1 MKGALKLNTL
11 DKLQDALQR
20 EMMMQSMYNKN
31 MMDIT
36 NPEIRQ
42 LFTQMREAKMQN
54 VTRLQQEIQQ
64 MLLYGTKRRLRTLGN
79 QAPSK

>member
-1 MKGALKLNTL
+1 MNTL
-11 DKLQDALQR
+11 DKLQDALQG

-36 NPEIRQ
+36 NPEVRQ

-54 VTRLQQEIQQ
+54 VTQLQTQIKQMLQQ
-64 MLLYGTKRRLRTLGN
+64 GRVK
-79 QAPSK
+79 

>member
-1 MKGALKLNTL
+1 ML
-11 DKLQDALQR
+11 
-20 EMMMQSMYNKN
+20 QSMYNKH

-42 LFTQMREAKMQN
+42 LFTQMRDAKMQN

-64 MLLYGTKRRLRTLGN
+64 MMLQGKT
-79 QAPSK
+79 S

>member
-1 MKGALKLNTL
+1 MNTL
-11 DKLQDALQR
+11 DKLQDALQG

-36 NPEIRQ
+36 NPEVRQ

-54 VTRLQQEIQQ
+54 VTQLQKEIQQ
-64 MLLYGTKRRLRTLGN
+64 MLQQGRIK
-79 QAPSK
+79 